1 MFDDLSFW
9 SVITV
14 ARSAL
19 LLAGICAVAVWA
31 ARQPD
36 QEGVL
41 LKRLTERRR
50 SRCAGGERADGGGIG
65 D

>member
-9 SVITV
+9 SVLTV

-19 LLAGICAVAVWA
+19 LIAGICAVAAWA

-36 QEGVL
+36 QEAVL

-50 SRCAGGERADGGGIG
+50 SRCAGGDSN
-65 D
+65 